1 AARRRRDRARD
12 LSGAVGQRCARAGRG
27 ERSGACR
34 WVRAGRARKRDL
46 RRTRRSDDAVR
57 RDRRGRVTVAEISA
71 EQVRRL
77 RERTGAGMM
86 ECKRALQEAD
96 GDMARAEEI
105 LRERGLKD
113 VQKRAGRSAAQGLVD
128 SYIHFNNTVGVL
140 VEVNC
145 ETDFVAATEE
155 FKALTKDVAL
165 HVASAAPRWLTR
177 EEIPTAVLD
186 AERRVYEAQAR
197 EQGKPDNVIERMVEG
212 KLDAF
217 YRDNVLLDQKFVK
230 DDSKSMRS
238 LVDEVSAK
246 VGEKVAVRRFV
257 RYKLGE
263 ELD

>member
-1 AARRRRDRARD
+1 
-12 LSGAVGQRCARAGRG
+12 
-27 ERSGACR
+27 
-34 WVRAGRARKRDL
+34 
-46 RRTRRSDDAVR
+46 
-57 RDRRGRVTVAEISA
+57 VTVADISA
-71 EQVRRL
+71 QQVREL

-86 ECKRALQEAD
+86 DCKQALQDAD
-96 GDMARAEEI
+96 GDMTRAEEL

-145 ETDFVAATEE
+145 ETDFVAATQE
-155 FKALTKDVAL
+155 FKDLT
-165 HVASAAPRWLTR
+165 VASAAPRWLTR
-177 EEIPTAVLD
+177 EEIPSVVLE

-197 EQGKPDNVIERMVEG
+197 EQDKPDNVIERMVEG
-212 KLDAF
+212 KLEAF

-230 DDSKSMRS
+230 DDSKSIRTI
-238 LVDEVSAK
+238 VDEVSAK